1 MIEFTKMPIDD
12 IPHTYNL
19 SVEVVFANGKSIS
32 GSFAI
37 TIYKDVPVITTES
50 NPIIMKY
57 CYEAGWCADPTK
69 MYMDECAAV
78 TSFSE
83 NTFRRGIGTGNEEYV
98 PESFDEFRYFV
109 NVKSIPASAFH
120 YNNAK
125 FKSIILPP
133 NITKIGTSAFQG
145 CYGLAEIT
153 IPERVTS
160 IGTNAFYLNH
170 QLRAVNILGNL
181 TEIGS
186 DAFHNCGAIP
196 VLDLSETS
204 ITTLPDGCFYNDYH
218 VGIYETIVK
227 LPASLTYIGKNA
239 LVNPNIKDMY
249 IYALNAPDT
258 DSNAFANDKYII
270 GSAHDSSESGH
281 KLYIPSTSTDYDD
294 NSKWNYIM
302 NNWQI
307 NKTL

>member
-1 MIEFTKMPIDD
+1 M
-12 IPHTYNL
+12 
-19 SVEVVFANGKSIS
+19 
-32 GSFAI
+32 
-37 TIYKDVPVITTES
+37 
-50 NPIIMKY
+50 
-57 CYEAGWCADPTK
+57 
-69 MYMDECAAV
+69 
-78 TSFSE
+78 
-83 NTFRRGIGTGNEEYV
+83 
-98 PESFDEFRYFV
+98 
-109 NVKSIPASAFH
+109 
-120 YNNAK
+120 
-125 FKSIILPP
+125 
-133 NITKIGTSAFQG
+133 
-145 CYGLAEIT
+145 
-153 IPERVTS
+153 
-160 IGTNAFYLNH
+160 
-170 QLRAVNILGNL
+170 